1 MNRPQSATFHK
12 PVTAAPSRRKAF
24 DDRLSLLRL
33 SAVERLFGAAGVM
46 ALLWAAVYWA
56 LN

>member
-1 MNRPQSATFHK
+1 MAYPVSTPFHK
-12 PVTAAPSRRKAF
+12 HHASDTVRR
-24 DDRLSLLRL
+24 DRLSLLRL